1 MQKIIDLHTGREA
14 SFCAP
19 LVLCLGTFDGVHL
32 GHRAL
37 IEETLKQKALLNDQY
52 PDILGGAWCFS
63 QPPAGFLFNK
73 AIPRITDLDE
83 KLELFAT
90 AGLDVAVVGD
100 FSVLRSLSASEFVEN
115 VLKRDCRC
123 KKSVCGFNFRF
134 GKNALGKPEDL
145 ASIEHGNV
153 LVPPVKIDDETIS
166 SSAIRQYIESGNV
179 EKGSA
184 MLGRNYSFT
193 LPVVHGKTLGRKLG
207 APTLNQTIPEGV
219 LIPSFGV
226 YATRATVGGKTYC
239 AVTNIGTNP
248 TVSEDKTVKCETHIL
263 GFSGDIYGETVKTE
277 FLKKLRGEMKFS
289 GKDDLAAA
297 IAADIRAAKQYFD
310 LD

>member
-1 MQKIIDLHTGREA
+1 
-14 SFCAP
+14 
-19 LVLCLGTFDGVHL
+19 
-32 GHRAL
+32 
-37 IEETLKQKALLNDQY
+37 
-52 PDILGGAWCFS
+52 
-63 QPPAGFLFNK
+63 
-73 AIPRITDLDE
+73 
-83 KLELFAT
+83 
-90 AGLDVAVVGD
+90 
-100 FSVLRSLSASEFVEN
+100 
-115 VLKRDCRC
+115 
-123 KKSVCGFNFRF
+123 
-134 GKNALGKPEDL
+134 
-145 ASIEHGNV
+145 